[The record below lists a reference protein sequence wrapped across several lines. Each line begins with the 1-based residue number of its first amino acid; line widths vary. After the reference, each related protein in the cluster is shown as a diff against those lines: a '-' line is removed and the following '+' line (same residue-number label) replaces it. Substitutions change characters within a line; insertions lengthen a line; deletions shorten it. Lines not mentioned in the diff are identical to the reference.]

1 LLLRPGGRK
10 NARSRNHWRLVIRS
24 LGSSGSGRCSRPRS
38 RARSSPLRFHSVLGS
53 WQPSVL
59 GRAAAVNLPL
69 ALAVWVGILFVRYL
83 PGRECRPDVRSA
95 GHRRRLARHAPCPPV
110 RRGRSAGA
118 ARAPAGL
125 ARGDGAVGV
134 AVAPLEQESGKRR
147 SGALALVCGH
157 AHLPGAHHD
166 HLYTGAGS
174 HDSLGLPPRST
185 GVGRRRHASGGLES
199 SSDAI
204 ERATATEGRLQGGGG
219 DPNFLAAGLIPAV
232 GLAGAL
238 MAGDRRVLVRG
249 GLLAAIAIL
258 TVGFAATQSRGGL
271 VAAAMTLV
279 ASR

>member
-1 LLLRPGGRK
+1 MGIGRVAAQAGGSQERPVTEPL
-10 NARSRNHWRLVIRS
+10 A
-24 LGSSGSGRCSRPRS
+24 SG
-38 RARSSPLRFHSVLGS
+38 HSVTWLLGIGALLTAAVAGTLIAAAI
-53 WQPSVL
+53 PL
-59 GRAAAVNLPL
+59 GVGFVAAICIGLAAAVNLPL

-83 PGRECRPDVRSA
+83 PGRECRHDVRSA

-110 RRGRSAGA
+110 RCGRSAGA
-118 ARAPAGL
+118 AQAPAGL

-185 GVGRRRHASGGLES
+185 GVGRRRHASGDLES

-204 ERATATEGRLQGGGG
+204 EGATATEGRLQGGGG

-232 GLAGAL
+232 GLAG
-238 MAGDRRVLVRG
+238 R
-249 GLLAAIAIL
+249 
-258 TVGFAATQSRGGL
+258 
-271 VAAAMTLV
+271 
-279 ASR
+279 